1 MSPAVPAMEYR
12 RYRAPGCHGDRLAD
26 PPLIHA
32 PRLAHENAGRLR
44 SSGAVAGGRPL
55 PLLLRQARADLFE
68 RVARYAASYGHSSWP
83 QPLDPERTLILASGH
98 QPQLFHPGVW
108 YKNFELSRLARSIN
122 GVALHLIIDND
133 ASGLAAIRVPTGST
147 DEPRIETAAYG
158 VLREDVPFE
167 DRGVDDQRLFESFG
181 RRVERLIRPFV
192 AQPLVREFWPSAVEA
207 ARRTGRLGLAIAQAR
222 HLVETQWGLDTCELP
237 LSEACESL
245 SFRLF
250 LAGILDELS
259 RFIDA
264 YNESLDEFRR
274 VHRIR
279 SRAHPVPPLE
289 RDGEWLE
296 VPCWIWTRDDPRRR
310 RLYLRRQSGVLE
322 LTDRASLR
330 HGITAPDGG
339 ELASTAEDLA
349 RLSDGGVRVRPRA
362 LMTTMYARLLVSD
375 LFLHGI
381 GGGKYDQ
388 LTDAIIERFFGIT
401 PPSFLV
407 LSATLELPIPRPDA
421 REEDRRRIDRTLRD
435 LDFNPDRYAAV
446 TEETESWIASKR
458 RWLATSLPRG
468 SRAAR
473 HAGIRQANE
482 ALWPAIAEL
491 REQLIAQRDALRTQQ
506 LHARLLGS
514 REFAFCLFPAATL
527 QALLLDKP

>member
-1 MSPAVPAMEYR
+1 MSPAVPAIQYR
-12 RYRAPGCHGDRLAD
+12 RYRAPRQHGERLAD
-26 PPLIHA
+26 PPSIHA
-32 PRLAHENAGRLR
+32 PRLARENAERLR
-44 SSGAVAGGRPL
+44 LSGAAVGGWPL
-55 PLLLRQARADLFE
+55 PLLVRQARIDLFE
-68 RVARYAASYGHSSWP
+68 RVPRYAASYGHSPWP
-83 QPLDPERTLILASGH
+83 QPLDPERTLVLASGH

-133 ASGLAAIRVPTGST
+133 ISGLAAIRVPAGSLGQ
-147 DEPRIETAAYG
+147 PRIETAAYDC
-158 VLREDVPFE
+158 LREDIPFE
-167 DRGVDDQRLFESFG
+167 DRAVDDRLLFESFG
-181 RRVERLIRPFV
+181 RRVEQLIRPFV
-192 AQPLVREFWPSAVEA
+192 AEPLVREYWPAAVEA

-222 HLVETQWGLDTCELP
+222 HFLEAQWGLATCELP
-237 LSEACESL
+237 LSDVCESL

-250 LAGILDELS
+250 LAGIWSELS
-259 RFIDA
+259 RFIDV
-264 YNESLDEFRR
+264 YNQSLYEYRR

-279 SRAHPVPPLE
+279 SRTHPVPPLE

-296 VPCWIWTRDDPRRR
+296 APCWIWTRDDPRRR
-310 RLYLRRQSGVLE
+310 RLFLRRQSGVLE

-330 HGITAPDGG
+330 HGIAAPDGG
-339 ELASTAEDLA
+339 ELASTADNLA
-349 RLSDGGVRVRPRA
+349 RLSAEGVRVRPRA

-421 REEDRRRIDRTLRD
+421 RDEERLRIDRTLRD
-435 LDFNPDRYAAV
+435 LEFNPDRYVAV
-446 TEETESWIASKR
+446 TQETESWIASKR
-458 RWLATSLPRG
+458 RWLAISVPRG

-482 ALWPAIAEL
+482 ALRPAIAEL
-491 REQLIAQRDALRTQQ
+491 RQHLIAQRDALRTQQ